1 MFVCDQLQTDVW
13 QPNFRTS
20 EQDNPT
26 WTRVT
31 VGHHQIA
38 NALEWIEWTRNPVQ
52 VILCDGCG
60 SEGCASGG
68 YVHVSRLGRY
78 VLWSAPQFDD
88 DSEEPAEVR
97 EILYYMRTLGALAIP
112 LDTWNAWSAERR
124 FNMPHAGRL
133 PPANHTAV
141 ADAWILGPGRSPD
154 AIVSRLNE
162 QLLGCDTLAND
173 DAISLVERVTASL
186 LAKAHSPFE
195 EPLVSPAE
203 VGARLETLY
212 FDGPSELDW
221 PAFAFAGT
229 NLYLALDRQ
238 HLIRMEL

>member
-13 QPNFRTS
+13 QPEFCGAGES
-20 EQDNPT
+20 NPT

-38 NALEWIEWTRNPVQ
+38 NSLEWVAWNQNPVQ

-88 DSEEPAEVR
+88 DWDDPAEVR

-112 LDTWNAWSAERR
+112 LDTWNAWSVKSSVSVPYAR
-124 FNMPHAGRL
+124 RL
-133 PPANHTAV
+133 PPANHAAV
-141 ADAWILGPGRSPD
+141 ADAWILGPGRSRD
-154 AIVSRLNE
+154 SIVTYLQER
-162 QLLGCDTLAND
+162 LLGGDTLSKKE
-173 DAISLVERVTASL
+173 AISLVARVSATL
-186 LAKAHSPFE
+186 LATAHSPFE
-195 EPLVSPAE
+195 KPLVSPTE

-238 HLIRMEL
+238 HLIRLET